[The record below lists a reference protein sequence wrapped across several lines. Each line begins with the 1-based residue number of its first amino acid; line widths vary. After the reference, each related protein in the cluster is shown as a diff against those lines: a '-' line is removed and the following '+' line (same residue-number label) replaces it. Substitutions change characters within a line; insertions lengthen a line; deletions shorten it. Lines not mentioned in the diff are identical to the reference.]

1 MQKLTGLGLLLSG
14 VCGVAVAQPLSVAEQ
29 QQWLLGQIRVGQ
41 ALYREDLV
49 HDSLAR
55 LELIAPDNPQVKVA
69 EVRQA
74 LLQNNTPEAE
84 RLVAELARQVP
95 DSTELRQARNLVKMH
110 SSEGQKDLQQ
120 ARLLA
125 TAGRYDDALQAYQQ
139 MFGDDMPDF
148 TIALEYLTVRSG
160 IKAQRP
166 QVIEQ
171 LRALDSQ
178 YPGNAGLRQTLVGM
192 LFAEQ
197 RDAEALQVLHQLA
210 GDPNAADNAAERE
223 YNYLLKQPVG
233 PETAKAWQTFLAVYP
248 STPYRADATKQLQ
261 GQEHLLGDP
270 SWQAGV
276 KGKALLEAGD
286 SPGAEAQ
293 LRRALKA
300 YPQDSSLLGAL
311 GVALMRQSK
320 HEAAYNAF
328 VKASAIEQD
337 TYWMTKWQ
345 DLKVA
350 NYQWMLLQKGDE
362 ALAQKNYPLAKRF
375 YLQARQAQPKDADA
389 LIGLSYVARGESD
402 DIAAEALL
410 LQARKLDPTNA
421 SVVRA
426 MVRLYQS
433 QSPEKAEQ
441 YLDSLTPAQQVEF
454 KSVRVGLALDRLNAQ
469 ADAATRRSD
478 WAQVAQVLGK
488 ARELDP
494 DNPWLVYRLANAQR
508 QQGRTAEADHSFSLL
523 LQRQG
528 QNPEAR
534 YAHGLFLADGDRD
547 GDAMGSLQQIPRGA
561 WSDNMNQLWARLQ
574 RRQLLAK
581 AEALRT
587 AHHEDQ
593 AEALLLRAPTTDDY
607 LTLADWAQQR
617 GDLANAQGRYRKV
630 LASEPMNAEAQLGL
644 AEVLIASHQ
653 PQAAKAGLLAVQPPV
668 PVNVS
673 FQRRLADAW
682 AAVGDKARAKAL
694 FADLLSTPRQDP
706 LAYRDAARL
715 LSTDEPQHALDNY
728 AHAMA
733 AAQMITPPQAA
744 PRDGRAMTEASR
756 ARDNDD
762 WLARSIRSDVDT
774 LYQKQN
780 PTVNLYH
787 DFAWRTDNS
796 ASGVS
801 DLTTQTTILRVDAP
815 LAQGQAFVQAE
826 DVQLDVSSFASN
838 DQFGLCAVVQGG
850 CASGAQSVSGTMLGM
865 GWHDDKWAFDLGHT
879 PQEFTVSNWVGGVTY
894 SGDWDSVGYRLT
906 ASRRPLTNS
915 LVSYAGAVDP
925 VTGTRFGGVTANG
938 FTLGL
943 SHDEGGKDG
952 VWASLSSHWLVGQN
966 VENNQRR
973 SAMGGYYYRLVEQA
987 DERVRTGLTLM
998 YMGYDKDLSESTLG
1012 QGGYYSPQQYYS
1024 VSVPVNFAWRD
1035 ANWSA
1040 FLESSV
1046 GWSFA
1051 KTDASDLYPK
1061 DSTASGLD
1069 SLLAQSGHT
1078 LVDDP
1083 TLTKSA
1089 SSSNG
1094 INFRVQGLME
1104 RRLSD
1109 NLVLGGGIT
1118 WQHSEGYAPSR
1129 ALLYLRYTFDPWQGN
1144 LPLPVEP
1151 IAPYA
1156 DMR

>member
-1 MQKLTGLGLLLSG
+1 MQKLTGLGLLLSS
-14 VCGVAVAQPLSVAEQ
+14 VYGVALAQPLSPPDQ
-29 QQWLLGQIRVGQ
+29 QQWLLAQIRIGE

-55 LELIAPDNPQVKVA
+55 LELIAPDNPQVKVI

-74 LLQNNTPEAE
+74 LLNKDQAGAE
-84 RLVAELARQVP
+84 RLVAQLRQQIP
-95 DSTELRQARNLVKMH
+95 GTAGLRQAENLLKLQ
-110 SSEGQKDLQQ
+110 SRDGQQALQQ

-125 TAGRYDDALQAYQQ
+125 TAGRSEDAVQAYQQ
-139 MFGDDMPDF
+139 LFGDDMPDF
-148 TIALEYLTVRSG
+148 ATNLEYLTVRSG
-160 IKAQRP
+160 IKTQRP
-166 QVIEQ
+166 QVIDQ
-171 LRALDSQ
+171 LRALDQQ
-178 YPGNAGLRQTLVGM
+178 YPGNAGLRQTLVGL

-197 RDAEALQVLHQLA
+197 RDAEALAVLHQLA
-210 GDPNAADNAAERE
+210 GDPTAAANAAERE

-233 PETAKAWQTFLAVYP
+233 AETVQAWQTFLKTYP
-248 STPYRADATKQLQ
+248 DTTFRADASKQLQ
-261 GQEHLLGDP
+261 GQQQLLADP
-270 SWQAGV
+270 AWQAGV
-276 KGKALLEAGD
+276 KGKALLDSGD
-286 SPGAEAQ
+286 NVGAEAQ
-293 LRRALKA
+293 LRRALKR

-311 GVALMRQSK
+311 GVSLMRQSK
-320 HEAAYNAF
+320 HEDAYNTF

-337 TYWMTKWQ
+337 TYWMAKWQ
-345 DLKVA
+345 DLKDA
-350 NYQWMLLQKGDE
+350 NHQWMLLQKGDL
-362 ALAQKNYPLAKRF
+362 ALDRKDYPAAKRF
-375 YLQARQAQPKDADA
+375 YQQARVAQPKDAA
-389 LIGLSYVARGESD
+389 PLIGLSYVARGESE
-402 DIAAEALL
+402 DITAEALL
-410 LQARKLDPTNA
+410 MQARKLDPKNA
-421 SVVRA
+421 SVVRGL
-426 MVRLYQS
+426 VRLYES
-433 QSPEKAEQ
+433 QSAEKAVQ
-441 YLDSLTPAQQVEF
+441 YLDSLTPAEQQEF
-454 KSVRVGLALDRLNAQ
+454 QGVRTSLALDHLNAQ
-469 ADAATRRSD
+469 ADDATRRSD
-478 WAQVAQVLGK
+478 WAQVAQILGQ
-488 ARELDP
+488 ARVLDP

-508 QQGRTAEADHSFSLL
+508 QLGRTADADNSFSLL

-534 YAHGLFLADGDRD
+534 YAHGLFLADADRD

-561 WSDNMNQLWARLQ
+561 WSANMNELWARLQ

-581 AEALRT
+581 AEALR
-587 AHHEDQ
+587 AAGHESQ
-593 AEALLLRAPTTDDY
+593 AEALLLQAPTTDDY

-617 GDLANAQGRYRKV
+617 KDLAQAESRYRKV
-630 LASEPMNAEAQLGL
+630 LASEPANPDAQLGL
-644 AEVLIASHQ
+644 AEVQIAQGQ
-653 PQAAKAGLLAVQPPV
+653 PGAAKAGLAKVVPPV
-668 PVNVS
+668 PLDVS
-673 FQRRLADAW
+673 FQRRLANAW
-682 AAVGDKARAKAL
+682 AAVGDKARANRM
-694 FADLLSTPRQDP
+694 FAELLKDKPRDP

-715 LSTDEPQHALDNY
+715 LAKEEPQRALDYY
-728 AHAMA
+728 AQSMGA
-733 AAQMITPPQAA
+733 ANMITPSQAA
-744 PRDGRAMTEASR
+744 PRDNVAMTQASR
-756 ARDNDD
+756 ARDSDD
-762 WLARSIRSDVDT
+762 WLQRSIRSDVDG

-780 PTVNLYH
+780 TTVNLYH

-801 DLTTQTTILRVDAP
+801 DLTTQTTILRVDTP
-815 LAQGQAFVQAE
+815 LEQGQAFMQAE
-826 DVQLDVSSFASN
+826 EVQLDVSSFAST

-850 CASGAQSVSGTMLGM
+850 CAKGAQSVNGTMLGM
-865 GWHDDKWAFDLGHT
+865 GWHDDTWAFDLGHT

-906 ASRRPLTNS
+906 ASRRPVSNS

-925 VTGTRFGGVTANG
+925 VTGTKFGGVTANG

-973 SAMGGYYYRLVEQA
+973 SAMGGYYYRLVERA

-1051 KTDASDLYPK
+1051 KIDSSDLYPK
-1061 DSTASGLD
+1061 DSTATDLEN
-1069 SLLAQSGHT
+1069 LLGTGQT
-1078 LVDDP
+1078 LVTDP
-1083 TLTKSA
+1083 TLTKSG

-1094 INFRVQGLME
+1094 INFRVQGLLE

-1109 NLVLGGGIT
+1109 NLVLGTGIT

-1129 ALLYLRYTFDPWQGN
+1129 AMLYLRYTFDPWQGG

-1151 IAPYA
+1151 ITPYA